1 MVITKATSKGQ
12 VVIPVHLRKR
22 FKITRGTRLAIS
34 AGEENEIIMRIVPDD
49 PIEASRRMLKGKT
62 SLIKAL
68 LKDRLE
74 EARRG

>member
-12 VVIPVHLRKR
+12 VIIPADIRKR
-22 FKITRGTRLAIS
+22 FKITKGTRLAIS
-34 AGEENEIIMRIVPDD
+34 IGEGNAIVVRTIPDD

-74 EARRG
+74 ETRRG